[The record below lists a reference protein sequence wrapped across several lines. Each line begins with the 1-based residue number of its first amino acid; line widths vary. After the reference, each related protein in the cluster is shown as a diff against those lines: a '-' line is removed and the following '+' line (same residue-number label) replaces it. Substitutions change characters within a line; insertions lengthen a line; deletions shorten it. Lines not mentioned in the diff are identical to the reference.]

1 MENRQWTSEERSL
14 LDSMRDAIVALD
26 EEQAVAI
33 AEKVVASGIDPKM
46 AIRHAIA
53 DAANVVGE
61 KFEAGDYF
69 LPQLVISGDLMDVVT
84 TILERNIPK
93 AEVEQKKIIVIG
105 TVQGDV
111 HSIGKSI
118 VATMLKSVG
127 FQVIDLGV
135 DVPSATFIEKAK
147 DLKADMIALSS
158 LLTTTMPYQR
168 EVIDDL
174 VSMGLRDR
182 FKVMIG
188 GGPVTK
194 SYADEIGAD
203 AYGRD
208 AIEAMD
214 VAKKLLLA
222 GG

>member
-1 MENRQWTSEERSL
+1 MENVQFTSEERIL

-33 AEKVVASGIDPKM
+33 AEKVVASGMDPKM
-46 AIRHAIA
+46 AIRYAIA
-53 DAANVVGE
+53 DAANIVGE

-84 TILERNIPK
+84 KILERNIPK
-93 AEVEQKKIIVIG
+93 TEVEQKKIIVIG

-135 DVPSATFIEKAK
+135 DIPSLAFIEKAK

-174 VSMGLRDR
+174 ISMKLRDR
-182 FKVMIG
+182 FKIMIG

-194 SYADEIGAD
+194 SYAEEIGAD
-203 AYGRD
+203 GYGRD
-208 AIEAMD
+208 AIEAVE
-214 VAKKLLLA
+214 VAKRLLLT
-222 GG
+222 

>member
-1 MENRQWTSEERSL
+1 MENVPLPSEERTL
-14 LDSMRDAIVALD
+14 LDFLRDAIVALD
-26 EEQAVAI
+26 EEQAVAM
-33 AEKVVASGIDPKM
+33 AEKVLASGIDPKL
-46 AIRHAIA
+46 ALRCAIA
-53 DAANVVGE
+53 EAANVVGE

-84 TILERNIPK
+84 RVLEKNIPQ

-118 VATMLKSVG
+118 VGTMLKSAG
-127 FQVIDLGV
+127 FQVVDLGV
-135 DVPSATFIEKAK
+135 DIPSITFIEKAK

-168 EVIDDL
+168 EVIEDL
-174 VSMGLRDR
+174 VAMGLRDR
-182 FKVMIG
+182 FKVMVG
-188 GGPVTK
+188 GGPVTQ

-203 AYGRD
+203 GYGRD

-214 VAKKLLLA
+214 VAKKLLVA

>member
-1 MENRQWTSEERSL
+1 MENMQWTSEERTL
-14 LDSMRDAIVALD
+14 LDSLRDAIVALD
-26 EEQAVAI
+26 EEQAVAV

-46 AIRHAIA
+46 AIRYAIA
-53 DAANVVGE
+53 DAAKIVGE
-61 KFEAGDYF
+61 KFETGDYF

-84 TILERNIPK
+84 KVFEKNMPK
-93 AEVEQKKIIVIG
+93 TEVEQKKVIVIG

-174 VSMGLRDR
+174 VSMELRGR

-203 AYGRD
+203 GYGRD
-208 AIEAMD
+208 AFEAID
-214 VAKKLLLA
+214 VAKRLLLA
-222 GG
+222 E